1 MKDSYDFSKMRR
13 VPHPLLGK
21 ADRLNDNVGGISNDD
36 FERKL
41 QDLEP
46 DERIAARRQQ
56 KFRQSKSSVSA

>member
-21 ADRLNDNVGGISNDD
+21 ADRLNDNFSDISKDD
-36 FERKL
+36 FEQKL

-46 DERIAARRQQ
+46 DERIAARRQR
-56 KFRQSKSSVSA
+56 KTRQSNSSVSA

>member
-1 MKDSYDFSKMRR
+1 MKDNYDFSKMRK

-21 ADRLNDNVGGISNDD
+21 AGKLVDNVGSISDAE

-46 DERIAARRQQ
+46 SERLAARRQR
-56 KFRQSKSSVSA
+56 KKRQSTSSVQV

>member
-1 MKDSYDFSKMRR
+1 MKDNYDFSKMRK

-21 ADRLNDNVGGISNDD
+21 TGKLIDNVGGISDAE

-46 DERIAARRQQ
+46 DERIAARRQR
-56 KFRQSKSSVSA
+56 KIRQSSSSISA